1 MKIEQFKEIFKSM
14 PELTEERLISRKHA
28 CLIAASLFPPVIG
41 KEIISD
47 YNGVLPE
54 YKNDHYE
61 SIAHMYCDGFAHY
74 GLNQMIEHVKQH
86 N

>member
-54 YKNDHYE
+54 YK
-61 SIAHMYCDGFAHY
+61 
-74 GLNQMIEHVKQH
+74 K
-86 N
+86 